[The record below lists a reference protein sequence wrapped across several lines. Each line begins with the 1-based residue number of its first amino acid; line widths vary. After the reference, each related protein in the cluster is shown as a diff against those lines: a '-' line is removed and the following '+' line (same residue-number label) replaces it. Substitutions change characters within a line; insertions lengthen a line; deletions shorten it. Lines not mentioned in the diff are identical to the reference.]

1 MVIYIG
7 LNASNHSGTNPRLGD
22 IVGPFF
28 SFSITL
34 ETWTHALPFALMPL
48 TTCMLE
54 LRKYNRTNLLYDD
67 HKENHSMLVIIV
79 GSLCTQLF
87 IHRSWHERL
96 FSIFMPLTK
105 VNMVLTDIFYNKK
118 WSYVYS
124 CMRVSTQRNLTLIN
138 PSHSYHKHSS
148 LNSQLN
154 FTSFR
159 LVYIFS
165 LVYI

>member
-1 MVIYIG
+1 M
-7 LNASNHSGTNPRLGD
+7 
-22 IVGPFF
+22 
-28 SFSITL
+28 
-34 ETWTHALPFALMPL
+34 ETWTHSLPLAPMSL

-54 LRKYNRTNLLYDD
+54 LRKYSKTYLLYDD
-67 HKENHSMLVIIV
+67 HKENHSVLVIIV
-79 GSLCTQLF
+79 GSLCTSLICQLL
-87 IHRSWHERL
+87 IHRFWHERL
-96 FSIFMPLTK
+96 FSIFMALTK

-138 PSHSYHKHSS
+138 PSHSYHKPS

-159 LVYIFS
+159 LIYIFS
-165 LVYI
+165 LVYISNIFFIQ